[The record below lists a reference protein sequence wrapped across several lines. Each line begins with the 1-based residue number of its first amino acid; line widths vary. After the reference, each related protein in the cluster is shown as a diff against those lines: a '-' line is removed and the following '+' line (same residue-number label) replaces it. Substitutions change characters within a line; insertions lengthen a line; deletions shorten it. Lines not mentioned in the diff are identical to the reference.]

1 MSSTV
6 ERANEYRRTAER
18 LRRLA
23 ERAQYPEVQAEL
35 AWLAQ
40 SYERLAC
47 DPSAERVQ
55 EGLRSLEI
63 TKEPEPTAQAHSGE
77 DGARPRVRP
86 G

>member
-1 MSSTV
+1 M
-6 ERANEYRRTAER
+6 ERAREYRRTAER

-40 SYERLAC
+40 SYERLAV

-55 EGLRSLEI
+55 EGLRSLEMAQDSEPV
-63 TKEPEPTAQAHSGE
+63 TKAGASQ
-77 DGARPRVRP
+77 DGAPARARPA
-86 G
+86 